1 MPDASVPTTDPLAC
15 LPLAVNDLVPRYEAF
30 ARSTYA
36 TPLRSRI
43 SLAAAQSIAAA
54 QSGRFAAL
62 HSLLCLYDEEL
73 QEAPH
78 SQGSF
83 RAGSASDSGTCLVRM
98 EAGVPAEDAC
108 QHLTLLSPMMSAGF
122 SYPPAAEAL
131 QHELAQG
138 TATATLTGLIRHPER
153 MSLLTSLVKGRDMG
167 RGVLATLVDDEALD
181 FEAEVPLG
189 PLPPAT
195 SSDLILHAS
204 QYKLFHAYLCL
215 PPDAEL
221 PGEHFVGTTLFVDSV
236 DALASRSYA
245 IQGQRHY
252 SEYRA
257 AYALFMFWLWLSD
270 NALDQYNNSLSND
283 RFVQDIMSA
292 YATVFRLRGDDDTLA
307 RWQAT
312 MMARNAAG
320 AYEHPTPGGQ
330 GLAGGRLDRATASV
344 IRTELIDNV
353 TNSLHAIA
361 RMMSDLGV
369 SLAGIAPIFS
379 SHLESHHIEKT
390 QLRPV
395 HYWEQMLLR
404 LDSGAV
410 EVCIEISRQL
420 SLLEIND
427 QDPLDGFDQ
436 HAFQLLKHPYVG
448 SSQAELDNAVA
459 AAIDQLGG
467 ALTPEQRAW
476 YTQVAHAGTVLSPI
490 IRQLDDHGAMYAV
503 LINDLVSL
511 AKDIL
516 EGEGNPILIE
526 VTRRYDGTR
535 AWESLSP
542 TDMKAALLAEG
553 SGVCRDV
560 VADINRHWHCLYAA
574 AKTLRKSIPDVLEH
588 VERVGSMH
596 DIEVRRAKLSAFLRR
611 GIDHL
616 VRSMAFWIAGQN
628 SWNAETPRY
637 QLSLQGIL
645 RPLIEQNVV
654 AGDRALRCVWSALFA
669 AQEQS

>member
-1 MPDASVPTTDPLAC
+1 MPDASAPPPDPLAC
-15 LPLAVNDLVPRYEAF
+15 LPLSVHDIVPRYASF
-30 ARSTYA
+30 AASSYA

-43 SLAAAQSIAAA
+43 SLAAARSIDAA

-62 HSLLCLYDEEL
+62 QSLLGLFDEEL

-83 RAGSASDSGTCLVRM
+83 RTGSASDSGTCLVRM

-108 QHLTLLSPMMSAGF
+108 QHLTLLSPMLSAGF

-131 QHELAQG
+131 QVELAQG
-138 TATATLTGLIRHPER
+138 SATATLVGLIRHPER

-167 RGVLATLVDDEALD
+167 RGVLATLVDDDALD

-204 QYKLFHAYLCL
+204 QFKLFHAYLCL

-257 AYALFMFWLWLSD
+257 NYALFMFWLWLSD

-283 RFVQDIMSA
+283 QFVQDIMSA
-292 YATVFRLRGDDDTLA
+292 YAMVFEGPDDDRLA

-312 MMARNAAG
+312 MMARNVSG
-320 AYEHPTPGGQ
+320 EYEHPTPSGQ
-330 GLAGGRLDRATASV
+330 GLAKGRLDRPTATI
-344 IRTELIDNV
+344 IRAELIGNV
-353 TNSLHAIA
+353 TNSLHSIA
-361 RMMSDLGV
+361 SMMSDLGV

-390 QLRPV
+390 QPRPV

-420 SLLEIND
+420 SLLEISD

-436 HAFQLLKHPYVG
+436 QAFQLLKHPYVG
-448 SSQAELDNAVA
+448 GSQAELDAAVA
-459 AAIDQLGG
+459 AAIDRLGG
-467 ALTPEQRAW
+467 DALTPERRAW

-526 VTRRYDGTR
+526 VARRYEGAR

-542 TDMKAALLAEG
+542 TDMRAALLAEG
-553 SGVCRDV
+553 AAVCRDV

-574 AKTLRKSIPDVLEH
+574 AKTLRKSIPVVLEH
-588 VERVGSMH
+588 VEWVGSVH

-611 GIDHL
+611 GVDHL

-645 RPLIEQNVV
+645 RPLIEQNPKV
-654 AGDRALRCVWSALFA
+654 GDRALRCVWNALFA
-669 AQEQS
+669 AQES